1 MKKQGAIKVRYDDV
15 VAAVGPNVDGDAVWK
30 ALIAEA
36 HNPFDGRRMI
46 MWFGGVLALLAST
59 IFLGTA
65 GVSFGVIG
73 FGLTLTAIMA
83 ALLGTG
89 WWLKGKGHHLAGGL
103 LATLF
108 SGLVP
113 LLVFSITDQLGIEG
127 EFFNYSSF
135 YDYIS
140 SQWIW
145 MELVTIVVGAAVV
158 WKFDFGFATLP
169 PVVATYFFV
178 MDFGQALFDAGFD
191 SLSLAVGFVLG
202 TAMLALAVG
211 FERGDKSGHAT
222 WLLIYGL
229 LSYLFAAQQVTE
241 GGTAGALVYLG
252 LGLAFLV
259 FGWAI
264 KRGIPVTIGGL
275 AMTCSLAYLSFDYFD
290 DSILFSLVVFVVG
303 IGIVLGA
310 TFLGR
315 TRDSAQMEP
324 TAAPELR

>member
-15 VAAVGPNVDGDAVWK
+15 LAAIGPHGDGDAVWEALK
-30 ALIAEA
+30 AQS

-46 MWFGGVLALLAST
+46 VWFGGVLALLAST
-59 IFLGTA
+59 VFLGTA

-73 FGLTLTAIMA
+73 FGLTLAAIMA

-89 WWLKGKGHHLAGGL
+89 WWLKGKGHDLAGGL

-113 LLVFSITDQLGIEG
+113 LLVFSITDQLGIQRD
-127 EFFNYSSF
+127 FFNYSSF

-145 MELVTIVVGAAVV
+145 MELATIVVGAVV
-158 WKFDFGFATLP
+158 VSKFDFGFATLP
-169 PVVATYFFV
+169 PTVATYFFV
-178 MDFGQALFDAGFD
+178 MDFGEALFDAGFD
-191 SLSLAVGFVLG
+191 TLSLVVGFVLG
-202 TAMLALAVG
+202 TAMLGLAVW
-211 FERGDKSGHAT
+211 FERAGMSGHAT

-229 LSYLFAAQQVTE
+229 LSYLFGAQQIAG

-252 LGLAFLV
+252 LGFAFLV

-290 DSILFSLVVFVVG
+290 DSILFSLVVFIVG

-315 TRDSAQMEP
+315 TRDSAEMETIP
-324 TAAPELR
+324 APELR